1 MTDPR
6 GRLKGNPNGRETMQN
21 DTRHAIADEP
31 FTEISPLEEKIEFWR
46 QRVSLF
52 LGPLLALLLFL
63 LPMPGLS
70 AQAHSLAAIIGWVV
84 VWWIGEPVPIPVSAI
99 LGAVLCILAGVG
111 DAKTVLAPFAE
122 PTIFLFLGSFILAR
136 AMSVHA
142 LDRRFAY
149 GIMSMGWIRDRSWRI
164 LFAFGAIAAFI
175 SMWVSNTATT
185 AMMLPI
191 GLGMVTTMA
200 EMLEKKTGR
209 KTEPARL
216 RFATGMML
224 MAAYASSAGGIGTPV
239 GTPPNLIGIA
249 MIEKF
254 AGVKIPFFKWM
265 LFAVPMLVIMYGL
278 LFLLLYF
285 LHKPEMP
292 VLEGTQEFVRLELA
306 KLGPWSR
313 GQKNSLAA
321 FLVTVCLWVV
331 PGFLAIFWG
340 STAPLTKLYALR
352 LPEAAAAL
360 IGASLLFLL
369 PLDWKKRQFTI
380 SWRQAVN
387 IDWGT
392 LLLFGGGLSLGNL
405 MFQTGLAEH
414 IGRGL
419 LRMSGA
425 ESMWAITFMAVF
437 IAIIAS
443 ETSSNTAAA
452 NMVVPVVIALALA
465 AGVNP
470 VPPAL
475 GAILGCSWGFMLPV
489 STPPNAIVYGSGM
502 VPIIKMIRA
511 GFLFDI
517 MGGLVIWAVLRL
529 LLPLIGLA

>member
-1 MTDPR
+1 MENE
-6 GRLKGNPNGRETMQN
+6 KN
-21 DTRHAIADEP
+21 DMLADDL
-31 FTEISPLEEKIEFWR
+31 TGEISRLEEKIEFWR

-52 LGPLLALLLFL
+52 LGPLLALVLWFI
-63 LPMPGLS
+63 PMPGLS
-70 AQAHSLAAIIGWVV
+70 APAHALSAIISWVV

-111 DAKTVLAPFAE
+111 DVKTVMAPFAE

-149 GIMSMGWIRDRSWRI
+149 GIMSMGWIKDRSWRI

-191 GLGMVTTMA
+191 GIGIVAAMA
-200 EMLEKKTGR
+200 DMLEKKTGR

-216 RFATGMML
+216 RFATAMML

-254 AGVKIPFFKWM
+254 AGVKIPFFQWM
-265 LFAVPMLVIMYGL
+265 LFAVPMLLIMYGL

-285 LHKPEMP
+285 LNKPEMP
-292 VLEGTQEFVRLELA
+292 VMEGSQEFVRLELA

-321 FLVTVCLWVV
+321 FLVTVGLWVI

-340 STAPLTKLYALR
+340 SAAPLTKLYGRR
-352 LPEAAAAL
+352 LPEAVAAL
-360 IGASLLFLL
+360 IGASLLFIL
-369 PLDWKKRQFTI
+369 PLDWKKRKFTI

-405 MFQTGLAEH
+405 MFETKLAEH
-414 IGRGL
+414 IGQGL

-425 ESMWAITFMAVF
+425 ESMWAITFAAVF
-437 IAIIAS
+437 IAIVAS
-443 ETSSNTAAA
+443 ETTSNTAAA

-489 STPPNAIVYGSGM
+489 STPPNAIVYGSGL

-511 GFLFDI
+511 GFLFDLT
-517 MGGLVIWAVLRL
+517 GGLVIWAVLRL
-529 LLPLIGLA
+529 LLRLIGLA

>member
-1 MTDPR
+1 MER
-6 GRLKGNPNGRETMQN
+6 
-21 DTRHAIADEP
+21 DTRKVNANEP
-31 FTEISPLEEKIEFWR
+31 QAEISRLEEKIEFWR
-46 QRVSLF
+46 QRISLF
-52 LGPLLALLLFL
+52 LGPLLALFLLFI
-63 LPMPGLS
+63 PMPGLS
-70 AQAHSLAAIIGWVV
+70 AQAHTLAAIISWVV
-84 VWWIGEPVPIPVSAI
+84 IWWIGEPVPIPISAI
-99 LGAVLCILAGVG
+99 FGAVLCVLAGVA
-111 DAKTVLAPFAE
+111 DAKTVLTPFAE

-149 GIMSMGWIRDRSWRI
+149 GIMSMGWIGDRSWRI
-164 LFAFGAIAAFI
+164 LFVFGAIAAFI
-175 SMWVSNTATT
+175 SMWISNTATT

-191 GLGMVTTMA
+191 GIGIVTAMA
-200 EMLEKKTGR
+200 DMLEKKTGK

-216 RFATGMML
+216 RFATAMML
-224 MAAYASSAGGIGTPV
+224 MAAYASSTGGIGTPV

-254 AGVKIPFFKWM
+254 AGIKIPFFQWM
-265 LFAVPMLVIMYGL
+265 LFALPMLLVMYGL

-292 VLEGTQEFVRLELA
+292 VMDGSQEFVRLELA

-321 FLVTVCLWVV
+321 FLVTVCLWVI

-340 STAPLTKLYALR
+340 SAAPLTKLYGRR
-352 LPEAAAAL
+352 LPEAVAAL
-360 IGASLLFLL
+360 IGASLLFVL
-369 PLDWKKRQFTI
+369 PVNWKKRHFTI
-380 SWRQAVN
+380 SWRQAVA

-405 MFQTGLAEH
+405 MFETKLAEH
-414 IGRGL
+414 VGQVL

-425 ESMWAITFMAVF
+425 ESMWAITFAAIF
-437 IAIIAS
+437 IAIVAS
-443 ETSSNTAAA
+443 ETTSNTAAA

-465 AGVNP
+465 ARVSP

-475 GAILGCSWGFMLPV
+475 GSILGCSWGFMLPV
-489 STPPNAIVYGSGM
+489 STPPNAIVYGSGL

-511 GFLFDI
+511 GLLFDL

>member
-1 MTDPR
+1 MMTN
-6 GRLKGNPNGRETMQN
+6 LPNNAVNACSDGL
-21 DTRHAIADEP
+21 DGG
-31 FTEISPLEEKIEFWR
+31 ISPLEEKIEFWR
-46 QRVSLF
+46 QRISFF
-52 LGPLLALLLFL
+52 LGPLLALILWL
-63 LPMPGLS
+63 LPMPGITVR
-70 AQAHSLAAIIGWVV
+70 AHALAAIIGWVV

-99 LGAVLCILAGVG
+99 LGAVLCILAGVA

-122 PTIFLFLGSFILAR
+122 PTIFLFLGSFILAK
-136 AMSVHA
+136 AMGVHA

-149 GIMSMGWIRDRSWRI
+149 GIMSMGWVGDRSWRI
-164 LFAFGAIAAFI
+164 LFAFGAITASI
-175 SMWVSNTATT
+175 SMWISNTAAT

-191 GLGMVTTMA
+191 GIGMVTVMSD
-200 EMLEKKTGR
+200 MQQKKNNGSVA
-209 KTEPARL
+209 PART
-216 RFATGMML
+216 RFATAMML
-224 MAAYASSAGGIGTPV
+224 MAAYAASTGGIGTPV

-265 LFAVPMLVIMYGL
+265 QFALPMLVVMYVL

-292 VLEGTQEFVRLELA
+292 VLAGSRDFVRRELA
-306 KLGPWSR
+306 RLGPWSR

-321 FLVTVCLWVV
+321 FLVTVCLWTI
-331 PGFLAIFWG
+331 PGFLAILWG
-340 STAPLTKLYALR
+340 SSAPVSKWYAQR

-360 IGASLLFLL
+360 IGAFLLFVL
-369 PLDWKKRQFTI
+369 PLDWKKRQFTV
-380 SWRQAVN
+380 SWRQAIS

-405 MFQTGLAEH
+405 MFTSGLAEH

-419 LRMSGA
+419 LRLSGA
-425 ESMWAITFMAVF
+425 QSVWGVTFAAIF
-437 IAIIAS
+437 IAIAAS
-443 ETSSNTAAA
+443 ETTSNTAAA

-470 VPPAL
+470 LPPAL

-502 VPIIKMIRA
+502 VPIVKMIRA
-511 GFLFDI
+511 GVLFDLS
-517 MGGLVIWAVLRL
+517 GGLVIWAVLRL

>member
-1 MTDPR
+1 MENELIKVNSDYP
-6 GRLKGNPNGRETMQN
+6 P
-21 DTRHAIADEP
+21 A
-31 FTEISPLEEKIEFWR
+31 EISPLEEKIEFWR

-52 LGPLLALLLFL
+52 LGPLLAGALLLI
-63 LPMPGLS
+63 PMPGLS
-70 AQAHSLAAIIGWVV
+70 PRAHTLAAVISWVV

-99 LGAVLCILAGVG
+99 FGAVLCILAGVG

-142 LDRRFAY
+142 LDRRLAY
-149 GIMSMGWIRDRSWRI
+149 SIMSMGWIADRTWRI
-164 LFAFGAIAAFI
+164 LFAFGAIAALL
-175 SMWVSNTATT
+175 SMWISNTATT

-191 GLGMVTTMA
+191 GIGIVTA
-200 EMLEKKTGR
+200 NAAMLEKKTGR
-209 KTEPARL
+209 KTDPARL
-216 RFATGMML
+216 RFATAMML
-224 MAAYASSAGGIGTPV
+224 MAAYASSTGGIGTPV

-254 AGVKIPFFKWM
+254 AGVKIPFFQWM
-265 LFAVPMLVIMYGL
+265 LFAVPMLLIMYGL

-292 VLEGTQEFVRLELA
+292 LMEGSREFVRQELV

-321 FLVTVCLWVV
+321 FLVTVSLWVI
-331 PGFLAIFWG
+331 PGFLAILWG
-340 STAPLTKLYALR
+340 SSAAITRSYGRR
-352 LPEAAAAL
+352 LPEAVAAL
-360 IGASLLFLL
+360 IGASLLFIL
-369 PLDWKKRQFTI
+369 PLDWKKRQFTM
-380 SWRQAVN
+380 SWRQALN

-405 MFQTGLAEH
+405 MFETKLAEH
-414 IGRGL
+414 IGQGL
-419 LRMSGA
+419 LRLSGA
-425 ESMWAITFMAVF
+425 ESMWAITFAAIF
-437 IAIIAS
+437 IAIVAS
-443 ETSSNTAAA
+443 ETTSNTAAA
-452 NMVVPVVIALALA
+452 NMVIPVIISLALA

-489 STPPNAIVYGSGM
+489 STPPNAIVYGSGL
-502 VPIIKMIRA
+502 VPIVKMIRA
-511 GFLFDI
+511 GLLFDLT
-517 MGGLVIWAVLRL
+517 GGLVIWAVLRL

>member
-1 MTDPR
+1 
-6 GRLKGNPNGRETMQN
+6 
-21 DTRHAIADEP
+21 
-31 FTEISPLEEKIEFWR
+31 
-46 QRVSLF
+46 
-52 LGPLLALLLFL
+52 
-63 LPMPGLS
+63 
-70 AQAHSLAAIIGWVV
+70 
-84 VWWIGEPVPIPVSAI
+84 
-99 LGAVLCILAGVG
+99 
-111 DAKTVLAPFAE
+111 
-122 PTIFLFLGSFILAR
+122 
-136 AMSVHA
+136 MSVHA
-142 LDRRFAY
+142 LDRRVAY
-149 GIMSMGWIRDRSWRI
+149 GIMSMNWIRDRSWRI
-164 LFAFGAIAAFI
+164 LFAFGAITAFI

-191 GLGMVTTMA
+191 GLGIVTAMA
-200 EMLEKKTGR
+200 GMLEKKTGR
-209 KTEPARL
+209 KTDPARL
-216 RFATGMML
+216 RFATAMML

-254 AGVKIPFFKWM
+254 AGVRIPFFKWM
-265 LFAVPMLVIMYGL
+265 LFAVPMLVVMYGL

-292 VLEGTQEFVRLELA
+292 VMEGTREFVRLELA

-321 FLVTVCLWVV
+321 FLVTVCLWVI
-331 PGFLAIFWG
+331 PGFLAVFRG
-340 STAPLTKLYALR
+340 SSAPVTLWYAQR

-369 PLDWKKRQFTI
+369 PLDWGKRQFTI
-380 SWRQAVN
+380 SWRQAVD

-414 IGRGL
+414 VGRGL

-425 ESMWAITFMAVF
+425 ESMWAITFTAVF

-443 ETSSNTAAA
+443 ETTSNTAAA

-489 STPPNAIVYGSGM
+489 STPPNAIVYGSGL

-511 GFLFDI
+511 GFLFDLS
-517 MGGLVIWAVLRL
+517 GGVVIWAVLRL